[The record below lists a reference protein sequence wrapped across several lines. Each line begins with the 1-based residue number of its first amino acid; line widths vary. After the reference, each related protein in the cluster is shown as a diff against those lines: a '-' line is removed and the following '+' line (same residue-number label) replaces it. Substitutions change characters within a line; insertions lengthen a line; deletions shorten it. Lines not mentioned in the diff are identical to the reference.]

1 MRCVETATRA
11 FFSLPKTLAF
21 VISWLVPLAEFF
33 FMAFD
38 LSLTLSWACKRLS
51 SAWSAT
57 VCPPVST
64 LASLVEILS
73 LPRPSLRLCYFRSC
87 LVSLDMYASSSA
99 SASPSPSCGPPS
111 SSYYFPLKR
120 LFKLLFLAAIWVVSW
135 SSLESESSSPALYV
149 PVFVVYLVD
158 RIYSV
163 IFGSRLNSSSSNI
176 TLNLSS
182 VINFSTSVLV
192 FLAFLLCDYEVF

>member
-1 MRCVETATRA
+1 MKVAQQPQKTPKPQNPKTPKPLGTFEYSKLFLIKVVSKIPPKIHLLMRCVETATRA

-38 LSLTLSWACKRLS
+38 LSLTLSCACKRLS

-87 LVSLDMYASSSA
+87 LVSRDMYASSSA

-111 SSYYFPLKR
+111 SSCYFPLKR
-120 LFKLLFLAAIWVVSW
+120 LFKLLFLAAI
-135 SSLESESSSPALYV
+135 
-149 PVFVVYLVD
+149 
-158 RIYSV
+158 
-163 IFGSRLNSSSSNI
+163 
-176 TLNLSS
+176 
-182 VINFSTSVLV
+182 
-192 FLAFLLCDYEVF
+192 